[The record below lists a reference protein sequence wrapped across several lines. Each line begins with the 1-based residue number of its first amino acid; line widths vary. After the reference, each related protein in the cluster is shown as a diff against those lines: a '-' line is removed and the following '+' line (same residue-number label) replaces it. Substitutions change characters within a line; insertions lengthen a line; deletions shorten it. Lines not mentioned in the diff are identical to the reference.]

1 MPAAEWLLIS
11 ALKDA
16 GLDALLKTIVNALP
30 EGPRYYPADQT
41 TDTFMRDLAAE
52 FIREQIYLQMREEIP
67 YGAAVMVTEFKERE
81 NGVIFV
87 QADIYVERDSHKRMI
102 IGAKGAQLKKI
113 GAKARIEIEQLV
125 GTRVFLELWVRVEP
139 SWRKNEQSLRRFGYQ
154 Q

>member
-1 MPAAEWLLIS
+1 M
-11 ALKDA
+11 
-16 GLDALLKTIVNALP
+16 NALP

-139 SWRKNEQSLRRFGYQ
+139 NWRKNEQSLRRFGYQ